1 MVQMDGSHHDW
12 LEGRGPWLVLMGYID
27 DATGRVHG
35 RFYEYEGTIPAMD
48 SFKRYVRKY
57 GLPLS
62 VYLDKHTTY
71 KSWAKPTIEDDLEGK
86 KSLSQFGRA
95 LGELGVELIH
105 ANSPQAKGRV
115 ERLFGT
121 LQDRLIKELRLKGI
135 RTLEEANAFLEEYL
149 PVFNKRFNVL
159 ALEKGDMHRKVPKGI
174 RLERILCI
182 KEARVVKN
190 DYTVSYEGKFYQI
203 INHVSRKRISI
214 EKRLDNTI
222 WLYEGNQRLKY
233 KEIPYRMIKCYHQK
247 DRVSER
253 VGKQWIPP
261 KNHPWRQYRITQNRA
276 ATTATPSN
284 Y

>member
-1 MVQMDGSHHDW
+1 MGLFDTHD
-12 LEGRGPWLVLMGYID
+12 
-27 DATGRVHG
+27 T
-35 RFYEYEGTIPAMD
+35 AMD
-48 SFKRYVRKY
+48 SFNRYVRKY
-57 GLPLS
+57 GLPLR

-71 KSWAKPTIEDDLEGK
+71 KSWAKPTIEDELEGK

-95 LGELGVELIH
+95 LEELGVELIH

-121 LQDRLIKELRLKGI
+121 LQDRLVKEMRLKGI
-135 RTLEEANAFLEEYL
+135 STLEGSNAFLEEYL
-149 PVFNKRFNVL
+149 PIFNKRFNVL
-159 ALEKGDMHRKVPKGI
+159 AREKGDMHRKVPKGI

-182 KEARVVKN
+182 KEERVVKN

-203 INHVSRKRISI
+203 ISHVNRKKISI
-214 EKRLDNTI
+214 EERLDNTI
-222 WLYEGNQRLKY
+222 WLYDGDQRLKN
-233 KEIPYRMIKCYHQK
+233 KEIPYRMKKSYQQK

-261 KNHPWRQYRITQNRA
+261 KDHPWRHFRISQKRVA
-276 ATTATPSN
+276 APTAIVPN